1 MAKGFDRR
9 RFICGGCAL
18 TLAACAP
25 PPPGPL
31 DTAGTT
37 TGDTDTTT
45 TSSITG
51 YPCDQTI
58 DAGGAGW
65 TALPLSE
72 YPDLADVGG
81 WYPVTVGGNQIIV
94 AHAVEGCYSAIV
106 RACAHE
112 GALINYVPARQQY
125 VCPRH
130 GAVYDL
136 AGDKVSGPQPRG
148 LQHFPCGREG
158 DTVWVRA

>member
-1 MAKGFDRR
+1 MARGFDRR
-9 RFICGGCAL
+9 TFICGGCAL
-18 TLAACAP
+18 TLAACAV

-31 DTAGTT
+31 DTGAGTA
-37 TGDTDTTT
+37 DTDTTPP
-45 TSSITG
+45 IDG
-51 YPCDQTI
+51 YPCGQEI
-58 DAGGAGW
+58 DPGGAGW

-81 WYPVTVGGNQIIV
+81 WYPVTVGGTEIIV
-94 AHAVEGCYSAIV
+94 AQGVEGCYTAIV

-112 GALINYVPARQQY
+112 GVAINYVPARQQF

-148 LQHFPCGREG
+148 LDHFPCGREG